1 MVRQIIKFSI
11 SVAIFCM
18 FGVWLIEKKDRH
30 ECGTKLKVRYLNHNE
45 FATIERKI
53 TQREFFIL
61 NNITDFKFPQ
71 GGTLYFLPQSK
82 HLCKRP
88 SNDCKVALLC
98 KC

>member
-1 MVRQIIKFSI
+1 MGRQIIQFSL

-45 FATIERKI
+45 SATVKRKI
-53 TQREFFIL
+53 SQRESFIL
-61 NNITDFKFPQ
+61 TNVTDTKFPQ
-71 GGTLYFLPQSK
+71 TGTLYYLPQPK

-88 SNDCKVALLC
+88 SNDCCTAL
-98 KC
+98 